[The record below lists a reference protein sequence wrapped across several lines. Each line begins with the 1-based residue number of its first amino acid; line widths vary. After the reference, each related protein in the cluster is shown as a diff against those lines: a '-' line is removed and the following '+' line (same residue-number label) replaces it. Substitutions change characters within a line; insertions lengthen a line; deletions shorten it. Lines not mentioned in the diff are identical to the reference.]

1 MSESLLFRKI
11 YGSIVGCAIGDAMG
25 AAVETMHYEDIM
37 EKAGRVTGFLE
48 QYDRHPD
55 LAPEN
60 RPYYETMA
68 SAAGPAFRGRTR
80 PWGPFKDLA
89 GAYTDDTRIQLLYYQ
104 TLIRKNGR
112 ITGCDVAR
120 HLLEYRLTHLGV
132 SETPTFHWN
141 GGNLE
146 RTLIETHPW
155 FDPFEAYDNPRPL
168 RSIGIDA
175 PAGVINSFDPEQA
188 AKDGYVVAAAVA
200 EAMKPDATVDSII
213 NAAVAHADC
222 LGGLRREFVARV
234 EKVLKIAKECKDVSD
249 LRQPFYE
256 RFLVKTPYWLEYI
269 PCVLAM
275 LHITQGDPQLTVIGA
290 VNFGRDSDTI
300 AAIAG
305 QLVGAF
311 RGSDAF
317 PAEWVRQV
325 TEANPEVDMY
335 QVAQE
340 VYQIVVKILRER
352 ERSVNYLPEVTR

>member
-25 AAVETMHYEDIM
+25 AAVETMHYKDIE
-37 EKAGRVTGFLE
+37 EKAGKVTSFLK
-48 QYDRHPD
+48 QFDRHPD

-60 RPYYETMA
+60 RPYYETMGT
-68 SAAGPAFRGRTR
+68 AAGPGFRGRTR
-80 PWGPFKDLA
+80 PWGPFKDMA
-89 GAYTDDTRIQLLYYQ
+89 GAYTDDTRIQLLYYEA
-104 TLIRKNGR
+104 LIRKNGR
-112 ITGCDVAR
+112 ITGRDVAR
-120 HLLEYRLTHLGV
+120 HLLEYRLTDLGV
-132 SETPTFHWN
+132 SKNPTFHWN
-141 GGNLE
+141 GGALE
-146 RTLIETHPW
+146 RTMIETHPW
-155 FDPFEAYDNPRPL
+155 FDPFLAYSDTRPM

-175 PAGVINSFDPEQA
+175 PAGVINAFDPESA

-213 NAAVAHADC
+213 DAVISHSDC
-222 LGGLRREFVARV
+222 LGRARREFVARV
-234 EKVLKIAKECKDVSD
+234 EKVLEIAKECRDVFA

-256 RFLVKTPYWLEYI
+256 RLLARTDYWMESI

-275 LHITQGDPQLTVIGA
+275 LHIAQGDPELTIIGT

-317 PAEWVRQV
+317 PEEWVRQV

-340 VYQIVVKILRER
+340 VCQVVVKILRER
-352 ERSVNYLPEVTR
+352 ERSVSYLSDVMK